1 MFTYVT
7 SLVLCVALLIL
18 YVNQASL
25 ESLSNVLFRYVS
37 RRVNSW
43 KFLFSGVYMIT
54 AGYKKAG
61 GKAFEVP
68 GPDHNHIF
76 VSSKEHLGEVRK
88 AGRDELSMFGATKQ
102 MFQPAYTMLGHNW
115 LDERGAEGIGYVRA
129 VGTLFPRQLLN
140 IMPDMQ
146 RIIRESFEA
155 FLETHTSQEGTGI
168 APAYKMNK
176 KILTKLNGFC
186 FFGDELSQNEEF
198 MEKIFEYNELVITAA
213 EILRVL
219 PEFLKGI
226 IGPYIGRHTSV
237 QEKIF
242 NMING
247 LVTRRMEEKKLVE
260 TGEISSSPPND
271 MIQWIIDTAPANL
284 EWGPR
289 RITYEIIAIWF
300 GSVHALSATVTYV
313 LFDLCAHPEYVGILR
328 KEVESS
334 AFDEFMKTTKGLP
347 LLDSFIKESSRLNP
361 IEAMSGRRQALR
373 DFEFSDGTQ
382 VKKGDWTCVPTRAML
397 HDETYYPHA
406 TAFEGFRFA
415 PPDKV
420 PKDERSYIFQ
430 PEGPSRY
437 SDLSDNYHAWGIGGI
452 VCPGRF
458 YSSVATKLILAHILK
473 GFECSFMDQH
483 TEMTSIWRSYSL
495 PREDVLVQFS
505 PRLE

>member
-1 MFTYVT
+1 
-7 SLVLCVALLIL
+7 
-18 YVNQASL
+18 
-25 ESLSNVLFRYVS
+25 
-37 RRVNSW
+37 
-43 KFLFSGVYMIT
+43 MIT

-61 GKAFEVP
+61 GGAFEVP

-155 FLETHTSQEGTGI
+155 FLEDHRTQKGNGGV
-168 APAYKMNK
+168 PAYKMNK

-186 FFGDELSQNEEF
+186 FFGDELSQNEVF

-219 PEFLKGI
+219 PGFLKGI
-226 IGPYIGRHTSV
+226 LGPYIGRHTSV

-242 NMING
+242 DMIND
-247 LVTRRMEEKKLVE
+247 LVTRRMQEKKLRE

-284 EWGPR
+284 GWGPR
-289 RITYEIIAIWF
+289 RVTYEVIAIWF

-313 LFDLCAHPEYVGILR
+313 LFDLCAHPEYVDILR
-328 KEVESS
+328 EEVQSS
-334 AFDEFMKTTKGLP
+334 AFDDFMKTTKGLP

-373 DFEFSDGTQ
+373 DFRFSDGTQ

-397 HDETYYPHA
+397 HDEAYYPHA
-406 TAFEGFRFA
+406 TTFEGFRFA
-415 PPDKV
+415 PRDKV
-420 PKDERSYIFQ
+420 PTTMADNVFQ

-437 SDLSDNYHAWGIGGI
+437 SDLSENYHAWGIGGI

-473 GFECSFMDQH
+473 GFDCSFVDEHMEK
-483 TEMTSIWRSYSL
+483 TTIWRSYAL
-495 PREDVLVQFS
+495 PREDVLVQFV
-505 PRLE
+505 PRAENEV